1 MRFLIFAGIFLLVMA
16 MMNYYAYRR
25 FLRRLSPPFNR
36 FAYVL
41 PSLLMVGEVVF
52 IIELL
57 TQAIELASFAHL
69 VLSATVGIS
78 FLLFVVAIAYDLS
91 VTVSAKVPLDRER
104 RRFIKVVF
112 DLGVLIAASS
122 YLFRGIAD
130 GLKAPAINRVDVR
143 LRDFPFDDYVIVQLS
158 DVHVGRTIR
167 RGFVEQMVVATNA
180 LKPDLIVI
188 TGDLVD
194 LPVSRIDDNLDPL
207 LRLEAPCYFIPGN
220 HEYFHGVEEIAAYLE
235 TLNIRPLMNASE
247 LIGDEQA
254 GFNLVG
260 INDLVG
266 ARMGFMPPD
275 VPAAYASAD
284 HDRCHIV
291 LAHQPKSIEIIGDHR
306 CDLMLSGHTHGGQ
319 IFPFGL
325 LVMAAQPYLSGL
337 NRHSEDTQ
345 VFVSR
350 GTGYWGPPMRIL
362 APSEISYI
370 VINRIETV

>member
-1 MRFLIFAGIFLLVMA
+1 MRFLIFAGVFLLVMA

-25 FLRRLSPPFNR
+25 FLRRLSSPFNR

-41 PSLLMVGEVVF
+41 PALLMAGEVVF
-52 IIELL
+52 IFELM
-57 TQAIELASFAHL
+57 TQALELASFAHL
-69 VLSATVGIS
+69 VLSATVGIT
-78 FLLFVVAIAYDLS
+78 FLLFVVAVAYDLS
-91 VTVSAKVPLDRER
+91 ITVSAKVPLNRER

-112 DLGVLIAASS
+112 DLSVLIAASS
-122 YLFRGIAD
+122 YLFRGVVD
-130 GLKAPAINRVDVR
+130 GLKKPGINRVDVR
-143 LRDFPFDDYVIVQLS
+143 LRDFPFEDYAIVQLS

-167 RGFVEQMVVATNA
+167 RGFVEEVVEATNA
-180 LKPDLIVI
+180 LKPDLVVI

-194 LPVSRIDDNLDPL
+194 LPVSRIDDNLEPL
-207 LRLEAPCYFIPGN
+207 LRLEAPTYFIPGN

-260 INDLVG
+260 LNDLVG
-266 ARMGFMPPD
+266 ERMGFMPPD
-275 VPAAYASAD
+275 VPAAYEQTDSA
-284 HDRCHIV
+284 RCHIV
-291 LAHQPKSIEIIGDHR
+291 LAHQPKSIELIGDRR

-337 NRHSEDTQ
+337 NRHSADTQ

-350 GTGYWGPPMRIL
+350 GTGYWGPPIRIL
-362 APSEISYI
+362 APSEISHI
-370 VINRIETV
+370 IINRTETA